1 MFAFEFPDAIKAAS
15 TTAALDVLAKALWSA
30 LAAGMV
36 DEATATLH
44 SEALEARREALRTPS
59 PSRTGRTPVAAVRA
73 VTLFAKARQTMP
85 PDRRKSIERRRRLA
99 ASGPMPPAMAAAFTT
114 AELAALRIVADEVRS
129 HGVCSRSYEEVAA
142 RAGVCR
148 ASARNAIRRAARL
161 GFLSIQ
167 ERRRPGRKNLP
178 NVLAVVSAEWRAW
191 LRLAPLNAGGGTG
204 GKRFSSTDT
213 GFNHRK
219 SLSASPAG
227 LGQGRGEGDPSPC
240 HHRPGELP
248 RRAV

>member
-1 MFAFEFPDAIKAAS
+1 MFAFEFSEAVKAAP

-36 DEATATLH
+36 DETTAALH
-44 SEALEARREALRTPS
+44 SEAIEAHREALRMPS
-59 PSRTGRTPVAAVRA
+59 PSRTGRTPVAALRPA
-73 VTLFAKARQTMP
+73 TLFAKARQTMP

-99 ASGPMPPAMAAAFTT
+99 ASGPMPPALAAHFTT

-129 HGVCSRSYEEVAA
+129 RGVCSRTYEEIAA

-161 GFLSIQ
+161 GLLTIQ

-178 NVLAVVSAEWRAW
+178 NVLAVVSAEWRTW

-204 GKRFSSTDT
+204 GKSFGSTDI
-213 GFNHRK
+213 GFNHRQ

-227 LGQGRGEGDPSPC
+227 LRQGREKGQQPPRHNQPTD
-240 HHRPGELP
+240 LP
-248 RRAV
+248 